1 MSAPF
6 IPLDG
11 HNHLFQ
17 KSTQKLFAIP
27 IRGGRRPPDF
37 VQIGT
42 ERENF
47 LFLFF
52 AQHARALSFPSFEF
66 GLCSGEIA
74 QAPFPL
80 GFESACHQS
89 VLGLHGTILTL
100 GSFSFV
106 ASTFHCQ
113 TPLTECGIVIR
124 FELLYGELGCFE
136 SRGRQS
142 FEKSIDNGL
151 IDLHAAHVEAVH
163 SASVNEI
170 LACAMIAGRRGSARV
185 VSVEPTATLPTRSE
199 T

>member
-6 IPLDG
+6 MPIDG

-17 KSTQKLFAIP
+17 KSAQKLFAIP
-27 IRGGRRPPDF
+27 IRGGWRSPDF

-47 LFLFF
+47 LFLFL
-52 AQHARALSFPSFEF
+52 ARHARALSFPSFEF
-66 GLCSGEIA
+66 GLGSGEIA

-80 GFESACHQS
+80 SFESACHQS
-89 VLGLHGTILTL
+89 VLGLHGTILTF

-106 ASTFHCQ
+106 ASAFHCQ

-136 SRGRQS
+136 SRGRQTL
-142 FEKSIDNGL
+142 EESINHGL
-151 IDLHAAHVEAVH
+151 IDLNAAHV
-163 SASVNEI
+163 
-170 LACAMIAGRRGSARV
+170 
-185 VSVEPTATLPTRSE
+185 
-199 T
+199 

>member
-6 IPLDG
+6 IPIDG

-17 KSTQKLFAIP
+17 KSAQKLFAIP
-27 IRGGRRPPDF
+27 IRGGWRSPDF

-52 AQHARALSFPSFEF
+52 AQHARALSFPPFEF

-89 VLGLHGTILTL
+89 VLGIKCSQKHLIPNVTL
-100 GSFSFV
+100 IEMWRPSV
-106 ASTFHCQ
+106 AIAKYRYASYPDATLRL
-113 TPLTECGIVIR
+113 PYSDRKNVIR
-124 FELLYGELGCFE
+124 PA
-136 SRGRQS
+136 SW
-142 FEKSIDNGL
+142 
-151 IDLHAAHVEAVH
+151 AHFLFRLVSLSSQRA
-163 SASVNEI
+163 SASAFISRSV
-170 LACAMIAGRRGSARV
+170 SA
-185 VSVEPTATLPTRSE
+185 
-199 T
+199 